1 MTDLISIRNFLHSSV
16 FLTPPK
22 VQKRESS
29 IKEKE
34 NIKEMEWAK
43 TKTISSNAQIRRLQQ
58 RNGDY
63 NKEGAN

>member
-16 FLTPPK
+16 FLTPLK
-22 VQKRESS
+22 VQKREGS

-34 NIKEMEWAK
+34 NIKEMEW
-43 TKTISSNAQIRRLQQ
+43 TKTIASNAQIRRLQQ

>member
-16 FLTPPK
+16 FLTPLK
-22 VQKRESS
+22 VQKREGS

-34 NIKEMEWAK
+34 NIKEMEWTK
-43 TKTISSNAQIRRLQQ
+43 TKTTASNAQIRRLQQ

-63 NKEGAN
+63 KEGAN